1 VTHPNAHHRFHV
13 ELERREVAVILGAL
27 RRFTR
32 PDEATDFSD
41 EFKVTAANLD
51 DYLRTE
57 TGVDE

>member
-1 VTHPNAHHRFHV
+1 VTNPNAHRRFHV
-13 ELERREVAVILGAL
+13 ELERREVAVILAAL

-32 PDEATDFSD
+32 PEATDFSD

-51 DYLRTE
+51 DYLVTE